1 MAVYTAPGV
10 YYETVDAGDQ
20 PITPFRTDITGFV
33 GIAER
38 GPLDVPV
45 PVQSWRQFVSWF
57 GSFVPNGFLA
67 YAVRAFFENGGN
79 RCWVVR
85 VASKEGAGGATA
97 SSVTVATPA
106 GPAWQIS
113 ASSDGVWGDALSISV
128 RERNHTQIISSS
140 TSPDG
145 AFSTAPNVG
154 GIPRGT
160 HVRISQEGSP
170 VVAWRVVSDVDA
182 VLGRVYWLHPDVEKR
197 LRYDRPLLG
206 FDPSVPILI
215 QSVEYAVIV
224 SDSGEL
230 IRFYDRL
237 SLIPENARYGPLV
250 LGAIS
255 PMFDTATGAN
265 VPNPPEPVVIQE
277 LRTDTTDLAGLLAD
291 PTLAL
296 PLTGGHDGLA
306 ELSVYDFVGEPI
318 GPEDDAFVAAMKS
331 RGLRTLEEN
340 SEIGLL
346 AIPDAQVQPIEL
358 NPIRPVKPCVPDP
371 CVPNPPAI
379 PDPLPKPIPES
390 PPTFSATQLFQI
402 QSEMIGQCER
412 KRDRFALLDP
422 PFAASQ
428 GTLAGIREVLEWRA
442 RFDTQFASLHFP
454 WVKVLDP
461 LRAVTGTSRL
471 IPPSGHAA
479 GAVAKTDL
487 DIGVHKAPAN
497 IELAW
502 TLDSGIELNEEQH
515 GLLNDAGVN
524 AIRNV
529 GSRGFRILG
538 ARTMSSDPDW
548 RFINVRRLMSMIE
561 KVLEAALQWAVFEP
575 NGFVTRARIT
585 MSTTI
590 FLLGMH
596 ESGAFAGGT
605 PDESFYVKCD
615 LDNNPQETQDQGQLI
630 VEIGIAPSKPFE
642 FVVLRVGRVQDAIEV
657 TEGTA
662 GHGFVEVGA

>member
-10 YYETVDAGDQ
+10 DYETVDAGDR

-38 GPLDVPV
+38 GPLDAPV
-45 PVQSWRQFVSWF
+45 PVRSWRQFVSWF
-57 GSFVPNGFLA
+57 GSFAPNGFLA

-85 VASKEGAGGATA
+85 VASKDAAGGATA
-97 SSVTVATPA
+97 SSVTLSTPT
-106 GPAWQIS
+106 GPAWRVR
-113 ASSDGVWGDALSISV
+113 ASSEGVWGDSLSISV
-128 RERNHTQIISSS
+128 RERNHAQCVSSS

-145 AFSTAPNVG
+145 AFSTVSNVG
-154 GIPRGT
+154 GLPRGT
-160 HVRISQEGSP
+160 HVKVGQDGSP
-170 VVAWRVVSDVDA
+170 LVVWKVVSDVDA
-182 VLGRVYWLHPDVEKR
+182 VLGRVYWLHPDVERR
-197 LRYDRPLLG
+197 LPYDRPLLG
-206 FDPSVPILI
+206 FDPSVPVLI
-215 QSVEYAVIV
+215 QSVEYAVVV

-237 SLIPENARYGPLV
+237 SLVPESANYGPLV
-250 LGAIS
+250 LAPVALPLDAPLGAS
-255 PMFDTATGAN
+255 APK
-265 VPNPPEPVVIQE
+265 PPEPIVVEE
-277 LRTDTTDLAGLLAD
+277 LRPDTTDLVGLRAD

-296 PLTGGHDGLA
+296 SLVGGRDGLA

-318 GPEDDAFVAAMKS
+318 GPEDGAFATAAKR
-331 RGLRTLEEN
+331 RGLRALEEN
-340 SEIGLL
+340 AEIGLL
-346 AIPDAQVQPIEL
+346 AVPDAQVRPIEL
-358 NPIRPVKPCVPDP
+358 NPVRSPRPCVPDP
-371 CVPNPPAI
+371 CVPNPLPL
-379 PDPLPKPIPES
+379 PDPLPRPLPES
-390 PPTFSATQLFQI
+390 PPTFDATELFRI

-422 PFAASQ
+422 PFAAS
-428 GTLAGIREVLEWRA
+428 GGGRAGIREALEWRA
-442 RFDTQFASLHFP
+442 RFDTQFAALHFP
-454 WVKVLDP
+454 WVEVLDP
-461 LRAVTGTSRL
+461 LRAASGTPRL
-471 IPPSGHAA
+471 VPPSGHVA

-487 DIGVHKAPAN
+487 DFGVHRAPAN
-497 IELAW
+497 VELAW
-502 TLDSGIELNEEQH
+502 TLDSGIELNAEQH

-538 ARTMSSDPDW
+538 ARTMSSDTAW
-548 RFINVRRLMSMIE
+548 RFVNVRRLMSMVE
-561 KVLEAALQWAVFEP
+561 RVLEIALQWAVFEP

-596 ESGAFAGGT
+596 ESGAFAGAT

-615 LDNNPQETQDQGQLI
+615 LDNNPQETRDRGGLI

-642 FVVLRVGRVQDAIEV
+642 FVVLRVGRVHDAIEV
-657 TEGTA
+657 TGLDR